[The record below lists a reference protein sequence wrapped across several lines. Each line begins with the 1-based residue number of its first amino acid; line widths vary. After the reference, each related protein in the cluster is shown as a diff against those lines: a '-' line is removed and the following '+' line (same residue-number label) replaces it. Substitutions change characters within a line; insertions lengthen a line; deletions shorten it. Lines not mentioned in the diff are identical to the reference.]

1 MLLNW
6 THEKLRKTTK
16 KRANRTFGALIKN
29 GKFFVEPRQSTDN
42 FKVLFSKLAAQG
54 AGRPVDQHE
63 VADGPWTADTLAD
76 AITAIHSNK
85 DGIDVR
91 TVQLWFQANDN
102 GISDKNIQWLA
113 RIFGCN
119 DPIATSRWQ
128 SELKAAKER
137 LAVERRA
144 RRCVAAK
151 VGEHSA
157 GREREL
163 VTGANERAHKTITT
177 FDGPKLEHQR
187 VGLASR
193 VESLFLDGAPFGMVV
208 TMWASVAVLLYL
220 GYVIGAHNVSYS
232 PVQNVEKQVGL
243 FWSPNWLLD
252 KLIWLPLI
260 VFTVSSLIATWREK
274 WRPVMVAWCSAS
286 APTCSWDERLSAYSS
301 SFVGIT
307 LVCFFVVFMLQ
318 WYGSYLQPLIQND
331 EGSRVIDW
339 LLVSIERPD
348 VITTIESMAASM
360 YANLLSGIA
369 YWYCFSGLMLLYIVS
384 TDFKEI
390 SRRLRPIDD
399 ADKGLEFLRVA
410 NSIVRSV
417 FCCAVFALLTS
428 IGIKLVAVYL
438 MTDAENILRW
448 LILDASAL
456 INGQNGTWTWFDKS
470 PSASITSFFV
480 MFIPVFVFFLCA
492 SQIQSSVNERFSS
505 KLAENDETIAS
516 IAAAADKAKSAW
528 LSWAS
533 VILLLVAN
541 FWLIG
546 RFTGFSVLLLV
557 SCSLAIFY
565 VFASRGSQF
574 TTDTQRKKELL
585 GAQGK

>member
-1 MLLNW
+1 MLLYW
-6 THEKLRKTTK
+6 THEKLRKTPK
-16 KRANRTFGALIKN
+16 KRANRTSEALIKN

-42 FKVLFSKLAAQG
+42 FKVLFSQLAAQG

-63 VADGPWTADTLAD
+63 VADGPWTPDTLAD
-76 AITAIHSNK
+76 AITAIDANK
-85 DGIDVR
+85 EGIDVR
-91 TVQLWFQANDN
+91 TVQVWFQANDN
-102 GISDKNIQWLA
+102 GISDKNIHWLA

-119 DPIATSRWQ
+119 DPLATSRWQ

-144 RRCVAAK
+144 RRCGAAK
-151 VGEHSA
+151 FGMDEP
-157 GREREL
+157 GRVREL
-163 VTGANERAHKTITT
+163 VTRANERPQKTVASP
-177 FDGPKLEHQR
+177 GQRKLTHQR
-187 VGLASR
+187 VSMAAR
-193 VESLFLDGAPFGMVV
+193 AESLFLHGAPFGMVV

-220 GYVIGAHNVSYS
+220 GYLVGAHNVSYS
-232 PVQNVEKQVGL
+232 PIENVEKQVGL

-260 VFTVSSLIATWREK
+260 VFTVSNLITTWREQ
-274 WRPVMVAWCSAS
+274 WRPRMVAWCSES
-286 APTCSWDERLSAYSS
+286 AQTCSWDERLSAYAS

-348 VITTIESMAASM
+348 VVTTTESMTASM

-369 YWYCFSGLMLLYIVS
+369 YWYCFAGLMLLYIVS
-384 TDFKEI
+384 TDFKDI
-390 SRRLRPIDD
+390 SGRLKPIVK
-399 ADKGLEFLRVA
+399 ADKGLEFLRIA
-410 NSIVRSV
+410 NLIVSSV

-448 LILDASAL
+448 LILDANAL
-456 INGQNGTWTWFDKS
+456 FNGQNGTWTWFDKS

-492 SQIQSSVNERFSS
+492 SQIQSSVNGQFSS
-505 KLAENDETIAS
+505 KAAENDETIAS
-516 IAAAADKAKSAW
+516 MAAAANKAKSAW
-528 LSWAS
+528 FSWAS

-557 SCSLAIFY
+557 SCCLAIFC

-574 TTDTQRKKELL
+574 TTDTQCDEELL

>member
-1 MLLNW
+1 M
-6 THEKLRKTTK
+6 
-16 KRANRTFGALIKN
+16 IKN

-63 VADGPWTADTLAD
+63 VADGPWTPDALAD
-76 AITAIHSNK
+76 AITAIDSNK

-91 TVQLWFQANDN
+91 TVQVWFQANDN
-102 GISDKNIQWLA
+102 GISDKNIHWLA

-119 DPIATSRWQ
+119 DPAATSRWQ

-144 RRCVAAK
+144 RQCDPVK
-151 VGEHSA
+151 VSEHAA
-157 GREREL
+157 GRKREL
-163 VTGANERAHKTITT
+163 VTQANEPVHKTVAT
-177 FDGPKLEHQR
+177 FGEPKLEHQR

-193 VESLFLDGAPFGMVV
+193 AENLFLDGAPFGMVV
-208 TMWASVAVLLYL
+208 TMWASVAVMLYL
-220 GYVIGAHNVSYS
+220 GYLIGAHNVFYS
-232 PVQNVEKQVGL
+232 PIQNVEKQVGL

-260 VFTVSSLIATWREK
+260 VFTVSNLITTWREQ
-274 WRPVMVAWCSAS
+274 WRSMLVAWSS
-286 APTCSWDERLSAYSS
+286 KSVQTCSWDERLSAYAS

-348 VITTIESMAASM
+348 VVTTTESMTASM

-384 TDFKEI
+384 TDFKDI
-390 SRRLRPIDD
+390 SGRLQPIVE
-399 ADKGLEFLRVA
+399 ADKGLKFLRIA
-410 NSIVRSV
+410 NSIVSSV

-456 INGQNGTWTWFDKS
+456 FNGQNGTWTWFDKS

-492 SQIQSSVNERFSS
+492 SQIQSSVNGQFSS
-505 KLAENDETIAS
+505 KIAENDETIAS
-516 IAAAADKAKSAW
+516 MAAAANKAKFAW
-528 LSWAS
+528 LSRAS

-546 RFTGFSVLLLV
+546 RFTGFSVLLLT
-557 SCSLAIFY
+557 SCCLAIFC
-565 VFASRGSQF
+565 VFASRGPQFSMDSQH
-574 TTDTQRKKELL
+574 KEELL
-585 GAQGK
+585 GAQGR

>member
-1 MLLNW
+1 M
-6 THEKLRKTTK
+6 
-16 KRANRTFGALIKN
+16 
-29 GKFFVEPRQSTDN
+29 
-42 FKVLFSKLAAQG
+42 LFSQLAAQG
-54 AGRPVDQHE
+54 AGRPVDQYE
-63 VADGPWTADTLAD
+63 VADGPWTPDTLAD
-76 AITAIHSNK
+76 AITAIDANK
-85 DGIDVR
+85 EGIDVR
-91 TVQLWFQANDN
+91 TVQVWFQANDN
-102 GISDKNIQWLA
+102 GISDKNIHWLA

-119 DPIATSRWQ
+119 DPFATSRWQ

-137 LAVERRA
+137 LAAERRA
-144 RRCVAAK
+144 RRCGIAK
-151 VGEHSA
+151 FGEHA
-157 GREREL
+157 TGREREL
-163 VTGANERAHKTITT
+163 VTRANERPQKTVTSP
-177 FDGPKLEHQR
+177 GQRKPEHHR
-187 VGLASR
+187 VSLAAR
-193 VESLFLDGAPFGMVV
+193 AESLFLDGAPFGMVV

-220 GYVIGAHNVSYS
+220 GYLIGAHDVSYS
-232 PVQNVEKQVGL
+232 PIQNVEKQVGL

-260 VFTVSSLIATWREK
+260 VFTVSNTITSWREQ
-274 WRPVMVAWCSAS
+274 WRPMMVAWCSES
-286 APTCSWDERLSAYSS
+286 AQACSWDERLSAYAS

-348 VITTIESMAASM
+348 VMTTTESMTSSM

-369 YWYCFSGLMLLYIVS
+369 YWYCFSGLLLLYIVS

-390 SRRLRPIDD
+390 SGRLQPIDD
-399 ADKGLEFLRVA
+399 ADKGIELLSVA
-410 NSIVRSV
+410 NSIVSGV

-456 INGQNGTWTWFDKS
+456 FNGQNGTWTWFDKS

-492 SQIQSSVNERFSS
+492 SQIQGSVRTRFNT
-505 KLAENDETIAS
+505 KLAENTETIAS
-516 IAAAADKAKSAW
+516 MAAAADKAKSAW

-533 VILLLVAN
+533 VIFLLVAN
-541 FWLIG
+541 FWAIG

-557 SCSLAIFY
+557 SCCLAIFS
-565 VFASRGSQF
+565 VFASRGSHF
-574 TTDTQRKKELL
+574 TTDTLRDEELL

>member
-1 MLLNW
+1 MLFTQL
-6 THEKLRKTTK
+6 T
-16 KRANRTFGALIKN
+16 
-29 GKFFVEPRQSTDN
+29 
-42 FKVLFSKLAAQG
+42 AQG

-63 VADGPWTADTLAD
+63 VADGPWTPETLAD
-76 AITAIHSNK
+76 AITAIDANK
-85 DGIDVR
+85 EGIDVR
-91 TVQLWFQANDN
+91 TVQVWFQANDN
-102 GISDKNIQWLA
+102 GISDKNIHWLA

-137 LAVERRA
+137 LAMERRT
-144 RRCVAAK
+144 RRN
-151 VGEHSA
+151 GTSQIDDSA
-157 GREREL
+157 LDHGRAS
-163 VTGANERAHKTITT
+163 VPNAIDRAHQTGTSLSQR
-177 FDGPKLEHQR
+177 KLNHQR
-187 VGLASR
+187 ISLAAR
-193 VESLFLDGAPFGMVV
+193 AESMFLDGAPFGMVV

-220 GYVIGAHNVSYS
+220 GYLLGAHDVSYS
-232 PVQNVEKQVGL
+232 PIHNVEKQVGL
-243 FWSPNWLLD
+243 FWSPNWFLD

-260 VFTVSSLIATWREK
+260 VFTVSNLITSWKEQ
-274 WRPVMVAWCSAS
+274 WRPLLVAWCTETAQ
-286 APTCSWDERLSAYSS
+286 TCSWDKRLSAYAS

-307 LVCFFVVFMLQ
+307 LVCIFIVFMLQ

-339 LLVSIERPD
+339 ILVSIERPD
-348 VITTIESMAASM
+348 VMTTTESMAASM

-390 SRRLRPIDD
+390 SGRLQPTGD
-399 ADKGLEFLRVA
+399 ADKDIEFLRVA
-410 NSIVRSV
+410 NSILGSV

-428 IGIKLVAVYL
+428 IGIKLVAIYL
-438 MTDAENILRW
+438 MTDAENIVRW

-456 INGQNGTWTWFDKS
+456 FNSQNGTWKWFDKS

-480 MFIPVFVFFLCA
+480 MFIPVFVFLLCA
-492 SQIQSSVNERFSS
+492 SQIQGSVRKRFSS
-505 KLAENDETIAS
+505 RLTKNDGTIAS
-516 IAAAADKAKSAW
+516 MTAAANKAKFAC

-546 RFTGFSVLLLV
+546 RFSGFSVLLLV
-557 SCSLAIFY
+557 SCCLAIFC
-565 VFASRGSQF
+565 VLASRGSQF
-574 TTDTQRKKELL
+574 TSDTRHNEELL

>member
-1 MLLNW
+1 M
-6 THEKLRKTTK
+6 
-16 KRANRTFGALIKN
+16 IKN

-42 FKVLFSKLAAQG
+42 FKVLFSQLAAQG
-54 AGRPVDQHE
+54 AGRPVDRHE
-63 VADGPWTADTLAD
+63 VADGPWTPDTLAE
-76 AITAIHSNK
+76 AITAIDANK

-91 TVQLWFQANDN
+91 TVQVWFQANDN
-102 GISDKNIQWLA
+102 GISDKNIHWLA

-119 DPIATSRWQ
+119 DPVATSRWQ

-137 LAVERRA
+137 LAIERRA
-144 RRCVAAK
+144 RRNDTVK
-151 VGEHSA
+151 IDDRPGE
-157 GREREL
+157 REREKL
-163 VTGANERAHKTITT
+163 PRANDRAHM
-177 FDGPKLEHQR
+177 PVAPMRQRRLEHQR
-187 VGLASR
+187 VSLAAR
-193 VESLFLDGAPFGMVV
+193 AESMFLGGAPFGATMA
-208 TMWASVAVLLYL
+208 MWAAVAVLLY
-220 GYVIGAHNVSYS
+220 VSYIFGVHDVTYV
-232 PVQNVEKQVGL
+232 PADGVQKQVGL

-252 KLIWLPLI
+252 RLVWLPLI
-260 VFTVSSLIATWREK
+260 VFTVSNLITSWREQ
-274 WRPVMVAWCSAS
+274 WRPMLVAKCSES
-286 APTCSWDERLSAYSS
+286 AQACSWDERLSAYAS

-348 VITTIESMAASM
+348 VMTTTESMTASM

-369 YWYCFSGLMLLYIVS
+369 YWYCFAGLMLLYIVS
-384 TDFKEI
+384 TDFKDI
-390 SRRLRPIDD
+390 SGRLQPIVE
-399 ADKGLEFLRVA
+399 ADKGLELLRMA
-410 NSIVRSV
+410 NLIVSSV
-417 FCCAVFALLTS
+417 FCCTVFALLTS
-428 IGIKLVAVYL
+428 IGIKLVTVYL
-438 MTDAENILRW
+438 MTDAANILHW
-448 LILDASAL
+448 LILDARAL
-456 INGQNGTWTWFDKS
+456 FNGQNGTWTWFDKS

-492 SQIQSSVNERFSS
+492 SQIQSSVNGQFSS

-516 IAAAADKAKSAW
+516 MATAANKAKSAW

-557 SCSLAIFY
+557 SCCLAIFY
-565 VFASRGSQF
+565 VFASRGTQF
-574 TTDTQRKKELL
+574 TTDTQRNEELL